1 MQLEKHDTVHVI
13 IDPLPKAT
21 KLEMIE
27 NDTMVRNYF
36 PGAMRNDDTIKA
48 VVSIAEG
55 LGLDAVNT
63 LFAYSVCPDEINHE
77 FGDLAYVLH
86 NHFGPSFSL
95 GGLGGIP
102 FSGKTGFGAYASH
115 VPDDGNIFI
124 LFAPH
129 CAVSHKTVG
138 LKHHTDDDHICGYYH
153 RNG

>member
-1 MQLEKHDTVHVI
+1 
-13 IDPLPKAT
+13 
-21 KLEMIE
+21 
-27 NDTMVRNYF
+27 MVRNYF

-55 LGLDAVNT
+55 LGMNPVNT
-63 LFAYSVCPDEINHE
+63 LFSYSVCPDEINHE

-115 VPDDGNIFI
+115 VPDDGYIFI

-138 LKHHTDDDHICGYYH
+138 SSQFDDDDHICGYYH
-153 RNG
+153 RLGQKKLSTACGACIGAYEAVKNLKEPPSA